1 MAWVMDHS
9 KPDRALGKRDIRFR
23 IEALS
28 VTETED
34 GKRTR
39 LMWEKLHR
47 TVRRN
52 ERKIQKEERIKM
64 REEIKRGWKDEL

>member
-1 MAWVMDHS
+1 MDHS
-9 KPDRALGKRDIRFR
+9 KPDRDLGKRDMRFR

-34 GKRTR
+34 GKKAR

-52 ERKIQKEERIKM
+52 ERRIQKEERLKA
-64 REEIKRGWKDEL
+64 RKELESGRVRDEL

>member
-1 MAWVMDHS
+1 M
-9 KPDRALGKRDIRFR
+9 RFR

-34 GKRTR
+34 GKKAR

-52 ERKIQKEERIKM
+52 ERRIQKEERLKA
-64 REEIKRGWKDEL
+64 RKELESGRVRDEL

>member
-1 MAWVMDHS
+1 MDHS
-9 KPDRALGKRDIRFR
+9 KPDRDLGKRDIRFR

-28 VTETED
+28 VTETEE

-52 ERKIQKEERIKM
+52 ERKIQKEERLKA
-64 REEIKRGWKDEL
+64 RKELENGRPKDEL